1 MDKLPYEL
9 LFSIATH
16 LDSPKDSCSFSRVS
30 SLFLSVS
37 HGTIIG
43 EKFEVINVFLD
54 TSNFFFASAAND
66 DSDNDEAD
74 DDNDDDDEVQEADE
88 SFVKSVYAKIKLFT
102 IDYISHQ
109 IFCYQCDTFHQELPW
124 IKNFDSNQ
132 QYFGLS
138 QEALPVN
145 ERSSLIAHDHDF
157 IDSPKEHDIYFT
169 RHCSNNLSTVYHPL
183 SIPQP
188 KIGDNDHLLARFN
201 GLWVGYKISFAATHP
216 IEVDS
221 GSSICYEG
229 IGQIANTGYI
239 DAQFIR
245 TKIILISDDALKVT
259 CEPVVAVDT
268 TTTNQDAMLSQRVH
282 RVLQNYLL
290 VWLDANM
297 DESKKDFKNALKRL
311 RHIVTSITIFT
322 NARQCIDFIREIN
335 NEKVFMIVSGSL
347 GQHILPTIHEW
358 PQLDSVYV
366 FCRKQ
371 SVHEQWAKTMSKV
384 KGVHN
389 HAKLIC
395 EALQIDCERCDQA
408 MISMSFRGIDVS
420 FMYTQLFKEAF
431 LKIDYDDTKSI
442 QELVEYCRLQDD
454 IPEDEIK
461 KIEQNYRDHTPIWW
475 YTAPYFIY
483 SMLNRGL
490 RTLDIDI
497 ILKIG
502 FFIRHLYEDIEKQY
516 HEQQSTSARATS
528 IFEVYRGQVV
538 LIKEQSGTLKH
549 VNGIF
554 HNAS

>member
-1 MDKLPYEL
+1 
-9 LFSIATH
+9 
-16 LDSPKDSCSFSRVS
+16 
-30 SLFLSVS
+30 
-37 HGTIIG
+37 GTIIG
-43 EKFEVINVFLD
+43 EKVEVINVFLD

-259 CEPVVAVDT
+259 
-268 TTTNQDAMLSQRVH
+268 
-282 RVLQNYLL
+282 
-290 VWLDANM
+290 
-297 DESKKDFKNALKRL
+297 
-311 RHIVTSITIFT
+311 
-322 NARQCIDFIREIN
+322 
-335 NEKVFMIVSGSL
+335 
-347 GQHILPTIHEW
+347 
-358 PQLDSVYV
+358 
-366 FCRKQ
+366 
-371 SVHEQWAKTMSKV
+371 
-384 KGVHN
+384 
-389 HAKLIC
+389 
-395 EALQIDCERCDQA
+395 
-408 MISMSFRGIDVS
+408 
-420 FMYTQLFKEAF
+420 
-431 LKIDYDDTKSI
+431 
-442 QELVEYCRLQDD
+442 
-454 IPEDEIK
+454 
-461 KIEQNYRDHTPIWW
+461 
-475 YTAPYFIY
+475 
-483 SMLNRGL
+483 
-490 RTLDIDI
+490 
-497 ILKIG
+497 
-502 FFIRHLYEDIEKQY
+502 
-516 HEQQSTSARATS
+516 
-528 IFEVYRGQVV
+528 
-538 LIKEQSGTLKH
+538 
-549 VNGIF
+549 
-554 HNAS
+554 

>member
-1 MDKLPYEL
+1 MDKRK
-9 LFSIATH
+9 SSAT
-16 LDSPKDSCSFSRVS
+16 
-30 SLFLSVS
+30 
-37 HGTIIG
+37 
-43 EKFEVINVFLD
+43 
-54 TSNFFFASAAND
+54 AA
-66 DSDNDEAD
+66 
-74 DDNDDDDEVQEADE
+74 
-88 SFVKSVYAKIKLFT
+88 
-102 IDYISHQ
+102 
-109 IFCYQCDTFHQELPW
+109 
-124 IKNFDSNQ
+124 
-132 QYFGLS
+132 
-138 QEALPVN
+138 
-145 ERSSLIAHDHDF
+145 
-157 IDSPKEHDIYFT
+157 
-169 RHCSNNLSTVYHPL
+169 
-183 SIPQP
+183 
-188 KIGDNDHLLARFN
+188 
-201 GLWVGYKISFAATHP
+201 
-216 IEVDS
+216 S
-221 GSSICYEG
+221 GSSSSSTTNKSNESSSFSY
-229 IGQIANTGYI
+229 A
-239 DAQFIR
+239 A
-245 TKIILISDDALKVT
+245 S
-259 CEPVVAVDT
+259 EPVVAVDT

-490 RTLDIDI
+490 RMLDIDI

-502 FFIRHLYEDIEKQY
+502 FFIRHLYEDMSCSETMHPCIYMKSCRLSFTY
-516 HEQQSTSARATS
+516 DWS
-528 IFEVYRGQVV
+528 VVV
-538 LIKEQSGTLKH
+538 LLNDKPMKSCLIAFLY
-549 VNGIF
+549 
-554 HNAS
+554 